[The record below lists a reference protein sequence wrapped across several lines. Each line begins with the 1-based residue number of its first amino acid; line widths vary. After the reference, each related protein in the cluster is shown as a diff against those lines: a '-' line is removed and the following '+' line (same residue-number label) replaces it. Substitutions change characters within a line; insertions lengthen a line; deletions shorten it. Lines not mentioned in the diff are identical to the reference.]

1 MVNKNESLSVAEY
14 ADQLWSA
21 SISGRSCSGCVFGC
35 FFLFPL
41 EDEGIG
47 CRRNREFRATPLVRC
62 FAAGLLLFLD
72 DVTASPHTRFEMSDL
87 ANL

>member
-1 MVNKNESLSVAEY
+1 MVGVYFRTLL
-14 ADQLWSA
+14 LWL
-21 SISGRSCSGCVFGC
+21 RVWL

-41 EDEGIG
+41 EGEGIG